1 MAQDLDRGLFDEF
14 VRGYRVRTLLHRDGG
29 LRARL
34 IRLVLVIVFVLLVG
48 FFADLFGLGALTERF
63 TFRTYSLMVAPFHD
77 TTERDNVPVVMIDD
91 RDLRAHEWVWP
102 VSYRNHARILEE
114 ILKYKPRSIYMDFLF
129 IDQRD
134 DPTIGQLVPV
144 LEKYLEAEI
153 PVYLPVLP
161 FKRQRPEFQD
171 LTRTVLATRDQKGLD
186 DEEYILSRSAQSSPA
201 YALYLHGCS
210 RGDCG
215 KSALEPLSVDPEKN
229 ADQDPRKDPRFR
241 KPLQIQWGLVPS
253 KKNAF
258 LDGCKYSSEQSTFSV
273 VRSLWFNTIFHGA
286 TNAEELCPYMP
297 VISVTNLL
305 HEGFSSTASAYAEE
319 ALIERIAGKDVI
331 YGQALVGVSDFVDP
345 PTQPRISSGYRHA
358 MALENLRS
366 NGDNYL
372 KSEIDVSLPFLSDS
386 TGRVMTITPGTVFL
400 WVLVLLSAIH
410 AFASFSTMDFLR
422 KDGRKLSRHLLVTVA
437 ANGFYLSLLLVLTVV
452 QVWLFRLAPLNL
464 AGLYG
469 LIAAVRGASGSFYF
483 EAVERGLFKLLRV
496 PVSVQRDQESRGEL
510 I

>member
-1 MAQDLDRGLFDEF
+1 MAQDLDRGLFGEF
-14 VRGYRVRTLLHRDGG
+14 IHSYGGRRLLHCYGG

-34 IRLVLVIVFVLLVG
+34 IRFFLVMVFVLVVG
-48 FFADLFGLGALTERF
+48 FLADLFGLGALTERF

-91 RDLRAHEWVWP
+91 RDLRAHDWLWP

-114 ILKYKPRSIYMDFLF
+114 ILKYSPRSVYMDFLF

-161 FKRQRPEFQD
+161 FKRQRSEFQD
-171 LTRTVLATRDQKGLD
+171 LTRTVLATRRQQGLD
-186 DEEYILSRSAQSSPA
+186 DEEYVLHKSARASPA

-215 KSALEPLSVDPEKN
+215 KSGLEPLSEDPESN
-229 ADQDPRKDPRFR
+229 ARQNPRKDPRFS
-241 KPLQIQWGLVPS
+241 KPLQIQWGLVPTGMN
-253 KKNAF
+253 KF

-273 VRSLWFNTIFHGA
+273 VRDLWSTAIFQGL
-286 TNAEELCPYMP
+286 TNAEERCPYMP

-305 HEGFSSTASAYAEE
+305 HEGFSPDASAFVEE
-319 ALIERIAGKDVI
+319 ALSDRISGKDII

-345 PTQPRISSGYRHA
+345 PTQPRVSSGYRHA

-366 NGDNYL
+366 NGDRYL
-372 KSEIDVSLPFLSDS
+372 KAETDISLPFLPKDAGWAI
-386 TGRVMTITPGTVFL
+386 TVTPGTVFL
-400 WVLVLLSAIH
+400 CVLILLSAIH
-410 AFASFSTMDFLR
+410 AFASFSTMRFLQEESR
-422 KDGRKLSRHLLVTVA
+422 TLHRHLLVTVA
-437 ANGFYLSLLLVLTVV
+437 ANSLYLGLLLIITVV

-483 EAVERGLFKLLRV
+483 QAAERGLSRLLRV
-496 PVSVQRDQESRGEL
+496 PVSVSQDQQIEGKST
-510 I
+510 

>member
-1 MAQDLDRGLFDEF
+1 MAQDLDRGLWGEF
-14 VRGYRVRTLLHRDGG
+14 VRGYRMHILLHCHGG

-34 IRLVLVIVFVLLVG
+34 IRLFLVIVFVLAVG
-48 FFADLFGLGALTERF
+48 FFADLFGLGSLTERF
-63 TFRTYSLMVAPFHD
+63 TFRTYSLLVAPFHD

-91 RDLRAHEWVWP
+91 RDLRAHGWLWP
-102 VSYRNHARILEE
+102 VSYRNHARVLDE
-114 ILKYKPRSIYMDFLF
+114 ILKYSPRSVYMDFLF

-144 LEKYLEAEI
+144 LEKYLDAEI

-161 FKRQRPEFQD
+161 FKRQRSEFQD
-171 LTRTVLATRDQKGLD
+171 LTRTVLATRRHEGLD
-186 DEEYILSRSAQSSPA
+186 DEEYVLHKAARASPA

-215 KSALEPLSVDPEKN
+215 KSGLGPLSEDPDKN
-229 ADQDPRKDPRFR
+229 AGQDPVKDPRFS

-253 KKNAF
+253 AMNGF
-258 LDGCKYSSEQSTFSV
+258 LEGCKYSSEQSTCSV
-273 VRSLWFNTIFHGA
+273 VRNLWFTTIFRGA
-286 TNAEELCPYMP
+286 ANAEEQCPYMP

-305 HEGFSSTASAYAEE
+305 HEGFSSDASAFAEK
-319 ALIERIAGKDVI
+319 ALTDRISGKDVI

-345 PTQPRISSGYRHA
+345 PTQPRVSSGYRHA

-366 NGDNYL
+366 NGDRYL
-372 KSEIDVSLPFLSDS
+372 KAETDISLPFLPKHA
-386 TGRVMTITPGTVFL
+386 GGVMTVTPGTVFL
-400 WVLVLLSAIH
+400 WVLILLSAIH
-410 AFASFSTMDFLR
+410 AFASFSTMRFLQKESR
-422 KDGRKLSRHLLVTVA
+422 TLHRHLLVTLA
-437 ANGFYLSLLLVLTVV
+437 ANSFYLCLLLIIAVV

-483 EAVERGLFKLLRV
+483 QAAERGLCRFLRV
-496 PVSVQRDQESRGEL
+496 PVSVPQDQQIEGKST
-510 I
+510 